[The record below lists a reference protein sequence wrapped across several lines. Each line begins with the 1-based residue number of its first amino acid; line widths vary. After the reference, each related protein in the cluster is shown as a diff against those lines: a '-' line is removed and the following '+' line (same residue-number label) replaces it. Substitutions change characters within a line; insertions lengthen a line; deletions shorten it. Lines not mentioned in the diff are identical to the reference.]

1 MTKKLLSI
9 FLAAVILVMVPL
21 SVNAETAVQPRYTYT
36 ASHSTTLVIKN
47 NVATVESCL
56 DGYSTVTSVKMTLT
70 LQKKVLWWW
79 NDVTEWSD
87 ITPNRTL
94 TMSESTTVG
103 SGTYRAKMVAV
114 VCSGTESETIEG
126 YSSEKTN

>member
-1 MTKKLLSI
+1 MAKKLFSLL
-9 FLAAVILVMVPL
+9 LAALILILVPL
-21 SVNAETAVQPRYTYT
+21 SVSAETTVQPRYIYT
-36 ASHSTTLVIKN
+36 GSHSTTLIISN
-47 NVATVESCL
+47 DVAVAESVL
-56 DGYSTVTSVKMTLT
+56 NGYSTVTSIKMTLT

-87 ITPNRTL
+87 IVPNRDIA
-94 TMSESTTVG
+94 MSESTTVG
-103 SGTYRAKMVAV
+103 SGTYRVKMVAV